1 MTAMARPLRI
11 AIEDGWYHVINRGIE
26 RRLLFRSS
34 ADSHH
39 FLQLLAQL
47 PTRFGL
53 LIHCYAL
60 MPNHYHLLVQTP
72 QANLSQAIQWLN
84 VSYSVWFNRKH
95 RRAGPLFQG
104 RFKSVLVATDGHH
117 REVSRYIHLNP
128 IRTQRFGLG
137 KEERVS
143 NPANHSRLL
152 EQQRIEFLRS
162 YALSSYPVYIGTQP
176 RSAWLTTQ
184 ILMSD
189 FAGTTQGQWRRAY
202 QRYVEEPIRTGAL
215 DSILDQVLERAVQ
228 GSREFRAKMLE
239 LAKGEPAHRQAV
251 QQRATRLDWA
261 ALQQVL
267 AQLKGESWEAFAERR
282 GDDGRDL
289 ALLLARRSGG
299 YTLTELGTL
308 VGVSYAAVAQA
319 VSKAEH
325 RIAHSVAT
333 RKLYNQLCTTF
344 KIKT

>member
-1 MTAMARPLRI
+1 MAGYNRWLQMARPLRI
-11 AIEDGWYHVINRGIE
+11 AIEDGWYHVMNRGIE
-26 RRLLFRSS
+26 RRSIFRSP
-34 ADSHH
+34 ADSRH

-72 QANLSQAIQWLN
+72 QANLSQAVQWLN

-95 RRAGPLFQG
+95 RRVGPLFQG
-104 RFKSVLVATDGHH
+104 RFKDVLVATDGHH

-137 KEERVS
+137 KVESAS
-143 NPANHSRLL
+143 NTAIDSRLL
-152 EQQRIEFLRS
+152 EKQRAAFLRS

-184 ILMSD
+184 TLLGD
-189 FAGTTQGQWRRAY
+189 FEGSTEGRR
-202 QRYVEEPIRTGAL
+202 
-215 DSILDQVLERAVQ
+215 
-228 GSREFRAKMLE
+228 LE
-239 LAKGEPAHRQAV
+239 LAKGEQAHRQAV
-251 QQRATRLDWA
+251 QKRANRLDWA
-261 ALQQVL
+261 ALQQAL
-267 AQLKGESWEAFAERR
+267 AKLKGEPWEVFAERR

-299 YTLTELGTL
+299 YTLSELGAL

-319 VSKAEH
+319 VTKAER
-325 RIAHSVAT
+325 RIARSVAT
-333 RKLYNQLCTTF
+333 RKLYNRLCTTF
-344 KIKT
+344 KLKT

>member
-1 MTAMARPLRI
+1 MARPLRI
-11 AIEDGWYHVINRGIE
+11 AVEDGWYHVINRGIE
-26 RRLLFRSS
+26 RRSIFRSPV
-34 ADSHH
+34 DSRH

-60 MPNHYHLLVQTP
+60 LPNHYHLLVQTP
-72 QANLSQAIQWLN
+72 QANLSQALQWLN

-95 RRAGPLFQG
+95 RRVGPLFQG
-104 RFKSVLVATDGHH
+104 RFKAVLVATDGHH

-137 KEERVS
+137 KEESLSHR
-143 NPANHSRLL
+143 ATDSRLL
-152 EQQRIEFLRS
+152 EKQRVEFLRS
-162 YALSSYPVYIGTQP
+162 YALSSYPIYIGTHP
-176 RSAWLTTQ
+176 RPVWLTTQ
-184 ILMSD
+184 TLMGD
-189 FAGTTQGQWRRAY
+189 FAGITEGQRRRAY
-202 QRYVEEPIRTGAL
+202 RRYVEEPIRAGTL
-215 DSILDQVLERAVQ
+215 DSILDQVLERVVQ

-251 QQRATRLDWA
+251 QKRATRLDWA
-261 ALQQVL
+261 ALQQAL
-267 AQLKGESWEAFAERR
+267 AQLKGEPWEVFAQRR

-299 YTLTELGTL
+299 YTLSELGTL

-319 VSKAEH
+319 LTRAEH
-325 RIAHSVAT
+325 RIAHSAAT
-333 RKLYNQLCTTF
+333 RQLHKALCATF
-344 KIKT
+344 KLKT

>member
-1 MTAMARPLRI
+1 MARPLRI
-11 AIEDGWYHVINRGIE
+11 AIEDGWYHVMNRGIE
-26 RRLLFRSS
+26 RRSIFSS
-34 ADSHH
+34 LADSRH

-72 QANLSQAIQWLN
+72 QANLSQAVQWLN
-84 VSYSVWFNRKH
+84 VSYGVWFNRKY
-95 RRAGPLFQG
+95 RRVGPLFQG
-104 RFKSVLVATDGHH
+104 RFKDVLVATDGHH

-137 KEERVS
+137 KVESAS
-143 NPANHSRLL
+143 NRAIDSRLL
-152 EQQRIEFLRS
+152 EKQRTAFLRS
-162 YALSSYPVYIGTQP
+162 YALSSYPVYIGTHP

-184 ILMSD
+184 TLLGD
-189 FAGTTQGQWRRAY
+189 FEGSTEGRRRRAY
-202 QRYVEEPIRTGAL
+202 QRYVEEPIRTGTL

-228 GSREFRAKMLE
+228 GSPEFRAKMLE
-239 LAKGEPAHRQAV
+239 LAKGEQAHRQAV
-251 QQRATRLDWA
+251 QKRANRLDWA
-261 ALQQVL
+261 ALQQAL
-267 AQLKGESWEAFAERR
+267 AELKGEPWEVFAERR

-289 ALLLARRSGG
+289 ALLLARCSGG

-319 VSKAEH
+319 VTKAER
-325 RIAHSVAT
+325 RIARSVAT
-333 RKLYNQLCTTF
+333 RKLYNELCTTF

>member
-1 MTAMARPLRI
+1 
-11 AIEDGWYHVINRGIE
+11 
-26 RRLLFRSS
+26 
-34 ADSHH
+34 
-39 FLQLLAQL
+39 LQLLAQL

-72 QANLSQAIQWLN
+72 QANLSQAVQWLN

-95 RRAGPLFQG
+95 RRVGPLFQG
-104 RFKSVLVATDGHH
+104 RFKAVLVATDGHH

-137 KEERVS
+137 KEQSVS
-143 NPANHSRLL
+143 NTANDSRSL
-152 EQQRIEFLRS
+152 EKQRVEFLRS

-184 ILMSD
+184 TFMGD
-189 FAGTTQGQWRRAY
+189 FEGTEGQRRRAY
-202 QRYVEEPIRTGAL
+202 QRYVEEPIRTGTL
-215 DSILDQVLERAVQ
+215 DSILDQVLERVVQ
-228 GSREFRAKMLE
+228 GSREFRVKMLE
-239 LAKGEPAHRQAV
+239 LAKGEQAHRQALRK
-251 QQRATRLDWA
+251 RATRLDWA
-261 ALQQVL
+261 TLQQAL
-267 AQLKGESWEAFAERR
+267 AKLKGEAWEVFAERR

-299 YTLTELGTL
+299 YTLTELGAL

-319 VSKAEH
+319 VTKAEH

-333 RKLYNQLCTTF
+333 RKLYNELCTTF